1 MRKMLSAIILGFL
14 VVGLLAP
21 LANFA
26 LAQIGG
32 ENLNS
37 CCKISAKFS
46 AFHKSKGTPPVAVV
60 DYPIVWDHQKICI
73 VGEEGGSCVIDGET
87 YTLEN
92 AGDLKEDGTN
102 EIYTCGGTDAGTVAI
117 EGWGLVCLLNTVYN
131 VTNWVFYLM
140 MIAVVIIFVAAGA
153 KYMMSSGDT
162 EKTKSAKNMI
172 IFGIVG
178 LIVALVAKLIPSV
191 VKLIVG
197 M

>member
-1 MRKMLSAIILGFL
+1 MILGFL
-14 VVGLLAP
+14 VIGLLAP

-32 ENLNS
+32 ENLNE
-37 CCKISAKFS
+37 CCEIKAEFS
-46 AFHKSKGTPPVAVV
+46 ALSVTIGGVVTPLQFNHKTF
-60 DYPIVWDHQKICI
+60 CI
-73 VGEEGGSCVIDGET
+73 VGAKNGSCVIDGIDVSTNFQT
-87 YTLEN
+87 YT
-92 AGDLKEDGTN
+92 DFTN
-102 EIYTCGGTDAGTVAI
+102 PNKIKCGYDTVTQGYRVI

-131 VTNWVFYLM
+131 VTNWIFYLM

-153 KYMMSSGDT
+153 KYMMSSGDA

-172 IFGIVG
+172 IFAIVG
-178 LIVALVAKLIPSV
+178 LVVALVARLIPSV